1 MKVVNFGNYSEL
13 LYDGA
18 RIVYGNS
25 VAVVVAD
32 PKWNGGYRV
41 NGCSIRNV
49 LEEYALVLL
58 L

>member
-1 MKVVNFGNYSEL
+1 MRVVNFGNYREL

-18 RIVYGNS
+18 RIAYGNS

-32 PKWNGGYRV
+32 TRWNGGYRV

-49 LEEYALVLL
+49 LEEHALVQLL
-58 L
+58 

>member
-1 MKVVNFGNYSEL
+1 MTQVTFSNYTQV
-13 LYDGA
+13 LYTGA

-32 PKWNGGYRV
+32 PKWNGGFRV

-49 LEEYALVLL
+49 LEEHALVQLL
-58 L
+58 